1 MSEEETERFED
12 EGGAVAAEPDRPEA
26 DLVTIIPPFPLAVA
40 VIGAPGSG
48 KAALVEEFAAQSGG
62 LFDGSDD
69 AHRLDVVG
77 GGAAGVERLGLAV
90 GFFGGYREHLMA
102 FFLQL
107 EDELKSRAAGR
118 SVVTSGTVFGN
129 LAHAGA
135 EFEQVV
141 RGTQAAGLVTPEA
154 QVRLQQVQ
162 AAVTAL
168 TLLAENFRYQFV
180 FRLPLPPA
188 IEVPGQDP
196 SPERRM
202 AERVD
207 AAIDRILGGFG
218 ISAQVLDEPTAQE
231 RAAEAVATVER
242 IVAEGIQVPR
252 QVAEAIGQPAG

>member
-1 MSEEETERFED
+1 
-12 EGGAVAAEPDRPEA
+12 
-26 DLVTIIPPFPLAVA
+26 
-40 VIGAPGSG
+40 
-48 KAALVEEFAAQSGG
+48 
-62 LFDGSDD
+62 
-69 AHRLDVVG
+69 
-77 GGAAGVERLGLAV
+77 
-90 GFFGGYREHLMA
+90 
-102 FFLQL
+102 
-107 EDELKSRAAGR
+107 
-118 SVVTSGTVFGN
+118 
-129 LAHAGA
+129 
-135 EFEQVV
+135 
-141 RGTQAAGLVTPEA
+141 VTPEA